1 MEKSRT
7 GLTCPVRQLFHTILA
22 FYIGILMILKMRRNQ
37 GSRIHAVISKMIR
50 ITPASTQIDAF
61 SLYQSSSIISIDDS
75 GKELLFII
83 EPKVTIIEIS
93 GSRNGYITSAHNSPG
108 DNFDI
113 VICIE
118 FEF

>member
-1 MEKSRT
+1 M
-7 GLTCPVRQLFHTILA
+7 LLL
-22 FYIGILMILKMRRNQ
+22 L
-37 GSRIHAVISKMIR
+37 KMIR

-93 GSRNGYITSAHNSPG
+93 GSRNGYITSIQNSAG
-108 DNFDI
+108 NNFDI
-113 VICIE
+113 VVCVCFKFCPTISVYSHTGGR
-118 FEF
+118 